1 MEHHSEDPRAKARLL
16 ASQQKESG
24 AWITA
29 PPVSSLGLRMANES
43 IRVAVG
49 LRLGVPLCTPH
60 TCHLC
65 GSLVDASGVHGLSCR
80 RSQGRIPRHKGLN
93 TLIKH
98 ALAACN
104 IPAVLEPQGLSRLD
118 NKRPDGLTIVPW
130 EKGRSLVWDVTVW
143 DTFAPTYLPLSSSA
157 MGLVA
162 DRAADKKRSIY
173 RDLASSHIVMPVAL
187 ESSRVLGRDALDFLS
202 NIARRSKS
210 LTKDPLTYLKLCQQI
225 SVCVQNFNCASIMG
239 CCPS

>member
-1 MEHHSEDPRAKARLL
+1 MDHSTPSFFTW
-16 ASQQKESG
+16 SQDGKRVYPCGSR
-24 AWITA
+24 TA
-29 PPVSSLGLRMANES
+29 LGSAPLRS
-43 IRVAVG
+43 
-49 LRLGVPLCTPH
+49 H

-80 RSQGRIPRHKGLN
+80 RSQGCIPRHKGLN

-130 EKGRSLVWDVTVW
+130 EKGCSLVWDVTVW
-143 DTFAPTYLPLSSSA
+143 NTFAPTYLPLSSSA

-187 ESSRVLGRDALDFLS
+187 ESSGVLGRDTLDFLS

-210 LTKDPLTYLKLCQQI
+210 LTTYLPEAMSANQC
-225 SVCVQNFNCASIMG
+225 MG
-239 CCPS
+239 SEL